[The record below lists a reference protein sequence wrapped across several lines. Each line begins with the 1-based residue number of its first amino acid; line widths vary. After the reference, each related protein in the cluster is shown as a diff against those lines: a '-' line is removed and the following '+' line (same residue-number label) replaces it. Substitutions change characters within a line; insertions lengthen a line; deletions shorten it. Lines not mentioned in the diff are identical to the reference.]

1 MIKLIQLEWIKTFS
15 KWRTYIGFIA
25 LSVVLPLTYIGMKF
39 DQGGFV
45 RNSPAFKML
54 EQNFFIIGNIF
65 NGFFVSQLMMYSL
78 MVHIP
83 FLIALV
89 AGDQVA
95 GEATG
100 GTLRMILVRPPSR
113 LQIISAKAIISL
125 IYSTML
131 VMFLAVG
138 SIFLGLIMFGAGDL
152 LVLDKGFL
160 ILTQY
165 QAIKSFILA
174 YLLAI
179 LAMSVVASLA
189 FLLSVLVDNAIGP
202 IIGTMAIIIV
212 SVIISETPLALFMK
226 IRPYLFTTYTN
237 IWKKAFL
244 LPLPTNEIL
253 SAIIFLFLFMFFFFG
268 LAFIIFNKK
277 DILS

>member
-1 MIKLIQLEWIKTFS
+1 MLKLIQLEWIKTFG
-15 KWRTYIGFIA
+15 KWRTYIGFFAITV
-25 LSVVLPLTYIGMKF
+25 LLPLTYIGMKY
-39 DQGGFV
+39 DQGGFIT
-45 RNSPAFKML
+45 NSPAFKIL

-65 NGFFVSQLMMYSL
+65 NGFFVSQLMMYLL

-125 IYSTML
+125 LYSTLL
-131 VMFLAVG
+131 VLYLALI
-138 SIFLGLIMFGAGDL
+138 SIGLGVIMFGTGDL

-160 ILTQY
+160 ILTKY
-165 QAIKSFILA
+165 QAIESFVVA

-189 FLLSVLVDNAIGP
+189 FLLSVLVENAIGP
-202 IIGTMAIIIV
+202 IIGTMAIIVV
-212 SVIISETPLALFMK
+212 SVIISETPIALFIK

-237 IWKKAFL
+237 AWKNAFL
-244 LPLPTNEIL
+244 LPVPTNEIL
-253 SAIIFLFLFMFFFFG
+253 QAIFFLFLFMFLFFG
-268 LAFIIFNKK
+268 IAFIIFNRK